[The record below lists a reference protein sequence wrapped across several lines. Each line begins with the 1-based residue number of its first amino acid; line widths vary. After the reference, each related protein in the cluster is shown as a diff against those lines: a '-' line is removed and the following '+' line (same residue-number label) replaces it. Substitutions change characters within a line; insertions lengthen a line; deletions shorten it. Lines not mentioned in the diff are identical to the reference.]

1 MRLTCS
7 NKECRKSDY
16 LKLIDHNSPKRN
28 PILKGVIRQFISD
41 NRGFSLIEAI
51 ITVVVVGII
60 TVPLTMTFIHSLQ
73 DTVTAKEQLKATQ
86 LAQLCI
92 ENIKAK
98 SHQDLMSFFDNDPMA
113 DGIDEEREITANQ
126 GYKGGFPDIPNG
138 YKVKISY
145 DTSVF
150 TEDKY
155 LIHGG
160 SSSALSYDATF
171 TFTKNDSL
179 TDKTFTVGD
188 SSETDRFT
196 QKVGTTDRII
206 YITYEYDSDDI
217 LIQDDSDGDKSLET
231 FRATDLNPMD
241 FEQNSYNIL
250 INCSDTTVRGPS
262 DDYATKIYV
271 VNETVTPV
279 NLFIYQNPLTTVKL
293 SINDADGKQEG
304 EVHTYYNMQEYVDE
318 THKIYVVRVEVLND
332 KDEVLSTIETTKVIE

>member
-7 NKECRKSDY
+7 NKECRKADY

-28 PILKGVIRQFISD
+28 PIRKGVIRQFISD

-51 ITVVVVGII
+51 ITVVIVGII

-113 DGIDEEREITANQ
+113 DDIDEEREITANQ

-150 TEDKY
+150 TANEYQID
-155 LIHGG
+155 GG
-160 SSSALSYDATF
+160 SSSMLSYDAIINF
-171 TFTKNDSL
+171 TDASSS
-179 TDKTFTVGD
+179 TDKSFIVNNGSDTATY
-188 SSETDRFT
+188 T
-196 QKVGTTDRII
+196 QEGGTTPRII
-206 YITYEYDSDDI
+206 YITYEYDSNKV
-217 LIQDDSDGDKSLET
+217 LIQDESDDDNNLENFIT
-231 FRATDLNPMD
+231 LNPLE
-241 FEQNSYNIL
+241 FNQSSYNIL
-250 INCSDTTVRGPS
+250 INCSDTVVPAFEYLTR
-262 DDYATKIYV
+262 IYV

-304 EVHTYYNMQEYVDE
+304 EVHTYYNMQEYVEE